1 MNPRVLAAVQEDVA
15 IVPYDPRWP
24 HLFDDERDHRVELA
38 ASLSPG
44 PFVSDTHDV
53 ARSLAKPVQLLTQGA
68 ALCYK
73 LGDRLVVRR
82 RESSRQPINSGLEL
96 RLVEGGAN
104 GGANGSPIRLLS
116 RPVDRHFDL
125 VFGGRA
131 REDSNLCPA
140 T

>member
-1 MNPRVLAAVQEDVA
+1 MCRAGRTPDGLR
-15 IVPYDPRWP
+15 R
-24 HLFDDERDHRVELA
+24 ERGPGRTCVRHVELT

-53 ARSLAKPVQLLTQGA
+53 ARSLAKHVQLLTQGA

-104 GGANGSPIRLLS
+104 GGANGTPIRRLS
-116 RPVDRHFDL
+116 RPVDCRFDL
-125 VFGGRA
+125 VFSGRA
-131 REDSNLCPA
+131 RSDSNGRPA